1 MADLR
6 SATPPAARLRPRL
19 DRWIMRFTHL
29 SPADRRLAGVVVA
42 GTVLVVGAADYVAGP
57 RISFVSFY
65 LFPVAAAVVCLG
77 HAAGLMVALA
87 SVMARFLGDVSWE
100 STRTT
105 DTWLWWNSIGSLV
118 VYLAVVV
125 ILDALVRLYRQ
136 TEHKVEARTV
146 ELEVETRRREQLQR
160 ELVELSSSERSAIG
174 RELHDQ
180 LGQHLVGTALAAQ
193 VLAHR
198 LAARDEQ
205 AAREARK
212 IADLLEQGVA
222 QTRQVAHGLVL
233 TRIDPP
239 RLRSELEELCAV
251 LRQQHP
257 GTRCLTR
264 LDPAA
269 EPPDA
274 ETAAQL
280 FRIGQE
286 ALRNAL
292 RHAGAASVE
301 LALRIEGGDLVLTV
315 TDDGRGLPPAGE
327 RGNGLGLAILRH
339 RAEVLGAQLS
349 FEHPEGGGTRV
360 VCRLERRNFGAAR
373 AVAAG
378 SRPPFGAV
386 R

>member
-6 SATPPAARLRPRL
+6 SASPPAARLRPRL

-77 HAAGLMVALA
+77 HAAGLMVAVA

-257 GTRCLTR
+257 GIRCLTR

-269 EPPDA
+269 EPHDA

-301 LALRIEGGDLVLTV
+301 LALRNEDGDLVLSV
-315 TDDGRGLPPAGE
+315 TDDGRGLPPPGE

-339 RAEVLGAQLS
+339 RAEVLGARLS
-349 FEHPEGGGTRV
+349 FETPEGGGTRV
-360 VCRLERRNFGAAR
+360 VCRLDRRNLGAAR
-373 AVAAG
+373 TVATG
-378 SRPPFGAV
+378 SRPPFGSV
-386 R
+386 G

>member
-1 MADLR
+1 
-6 SATPPAARLRPRL
+6 
-19 DRWIMRFTHL
+19 MRFTHL
-29 SPADRRLAGVVVA
+29 SPAGRRLAATVVA
-42 GTVLVVGAADYVAGP
+42 GVVMVIGTADYLAGT

-77 HAAGLMVALA
+77 PAAGVAIAAA
-87 SVMARFLGDVSWE
+87 SVVVRFLGDVSWE

-136 TEHKVEARTV
+136 TEDKVEARTV

-257 GTRCLTR
+257 GVRCVAC

-292 RHAGAASVE
+292 RHAGAAAVE
-301 LALRIEGGDLVLTV
+301 LVLRTEDGDLVLSV
-315 TDDGRGLPPAGE
+315 TDDGRGLPPPDG

-339 RAEVLGAQLS
+339 RAEVLGAQLA
-349 FEHPEGGGTRV
+349 FEVPPGGGTRV
-360 VCRLERRNFGAAR
+360 VCRLERRNFGLAR
-373 AVAAG
+373 AIGPG
-378 SRPPFGAV
+378 SRPPFAAV